1 MSAQVHAEQPNS
13 HSGSYIT
20 FRLGNARFALQVDCV
35 RYITAANTLKKR
47 ETPDEQKNS
56 HTLFDFNGEAVAL
69 YHFGDV
75 IGAHS
80 QAKSVEELI
89 TLLDQRKQDHIN
101 WIKALKNSLQTG
113 EPFKKATD
121 PHQCAFGQWY
131 DNYTPDDDEL
141 ADILARFDAPHKRI
155 HALAEKLLN
164 MAKTPE
170 GAQAA
175 LGVLEDEERSTLN
188 ELLEIFGLAA
198 SRLEDILKP
207 VVIIIALDK
216 THYAIELDHI
226 EDIQSFTED
235 NWLPDIPQHPS
246 QLHCCDGFFQTP
258 DNKLFLR
265 LNPTKTRAVIEAK
278 WNQHEQ
284 SSANADNHISA

>member
-1 MSAQVHAEQPNS
+1 MSAQVQTEQPNA

-20 FRLGNARFALQVDCV
+20 FRLGNARFALQVDYV

-47 ETPDEQKNS
+47 ETPDEQQNN

-69 YHFGDV
+69 YHFSDI
-75 IGAHS
+75 IGSHS

-89 TLLDQRKQDHIN
+89 TLLNQRKQDHIT
-101 WIKALKNSLQTG
+101 WIQALKHSLETG
-113 EPFKKATD
+113 ETFKKATD

-131 DNYTPDDDEL
+131 DNYTADDDEL

-164 MAKTPE
+164 MAKTSE
-170 GAQAA
+170 GTQEA
-175 LGVLEDEERSTLN
+175 LTILEDEKRSTLN
-188 ELLEIFGLAA
+188 ELLKIFGLAA

-207 VVIIIALDK
+207 VVIIIALDES
-216 THYAIELDHI
+216 HYAIELDHI

-235 NWLPDIPQHPS
+235 NWLPDLPQHRS
-246 QLHCCDGFFQTP
+246 ELHCCDGFFQTQ
-258 DNKLFLR
+258 DSKLFLR
-265 LNPTKTRAVIEAK
+265 LNPQKTRAVIEAK
-278 WNQHEQ
+278 WALHEQ
-284 SSANADNHISA
+284 SKANA